1 MHFGEKAITAL
12 FGGYLIFG
20 VVWFCY
26 YSPRNSIIER
36 RKRDKE
42 KASTWQKQLKSVIYS
57 FLTALGLSGLFSFAD
72 KTKQY
77 EAFVILFIF
86 LFLPMVFGIIKGYSM
101 LQADVEALNER
112 HLWFKN

>member
-1 MHFGEKAITAL
+1 MDFGEKAIVTLGA
-12 FGGYLIFG
+12 GYLIFG

-42 KASTWQKQLKSVIYS
+42 KASTWRKQLKSVVYC
-57 FLTALGLSGLFSFAD
+57 FLTAIILSGLFSFSD
-72 KTKQY
+72 KTEQY
-77 EAFVILFIF
+77 EAFIILFIF
-86 LFLPMVFGIIKGYSM
+86 LFLPMIFGIIKGYSM
-101 LQADVEALNER
+101 LQSDVEALNER